1 MPGRA
6 NQRHQ
11 QWSRRRRARAAVTA
25 ALLVATSLAAVVVT
39 SGPAQALA
47 PVNPVRVAVGGHPAN
62 SGFLVFVEG
71 DVSLRSD
78 ESEGTMAAGG
88 DLIIRSNYNIAA
100 GSPPVDS
107 TFTAPGDS
115 GPTFLYVGGGID
127 WPVTGASVN
136 VENSGF
142 TKVADTSTYSA
153 FNRDNNNALV
163 NYRLVPKGS
172 PYNSSPFIDGRTNA
186 QTPASIGTPV
196 PSNLIDIPAA
206 FATYRNLTVRWRPA
220 RRRSR

>member
-1 MPGRA
+1 M
-6 NQRHQ
+6 
-11 QWSRRRRARAAVTA
+11 
-25 ALLVATSLAAVVVT
+25 VVT
-39 SGPAQALA
+39 SDPAQALA

-88 DLIIRSNYNIAA
+88 DLVIRSNYNIAA

-127 WPVTGASVN
+127 WPVTGAAVN

-172 PYNSSPFIDGRTNA
+172 PT
-186 QTPASIGTPV
+186 TPA
-196 PSNLIDIPAA
+196 PSSTADQRPDACVDRDA
-206 FATYRNLTVRWRPA
+206 GAVEPDRHPGRVRAPTATSRSRWRRA